1 MSFGIGAII
10 SALLGGAILTA
21 ILHGMCSNSV
31 WVEGEKGTVQTVEWK
46 GQVYRLVPLEDKSN
60 AD

>member
-10 SALLGGAILTA
+10 AAFLGGAIFIA
-21 ILHGMCSNSV
+21 IIHGMCSNSV
-31 WVEGEKGTVQTVEWK
+31 WVEGEKGAVQTVEWK
-46 GQVYRLVPLEDKSN
+46 GKVYRLIPLEDKQN